1 MMNNRPRREESRVGK
16 HKLDPI
22 EEQTLV
28 RYIIDQDA
36 RGFPMRLSGV
46 EDMANLLLASHDS
59 KPVGKHWARRFVG
72 AQPSLKTRF
81 NRPYDYQRALCEDPE
96 VIGNWFRL
104 LR

>member
-1 MMNNRPRREESRVGK
+1 MNNRPRCKESRVND

-28 RYIIDQDA
+28 QYVIEQDA

-46 EDMANLLLASHDS
+46 EDMANLLLALRDG
-59 KPVGKHWARRFVG
+59 KPVGTKWARRIVD

-96 VIGNWFRL
+96 VIWN
-104 LR
+104 